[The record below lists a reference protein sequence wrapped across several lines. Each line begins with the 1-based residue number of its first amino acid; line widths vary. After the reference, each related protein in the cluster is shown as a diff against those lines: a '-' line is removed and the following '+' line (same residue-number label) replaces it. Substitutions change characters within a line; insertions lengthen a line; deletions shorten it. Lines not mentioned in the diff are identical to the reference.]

1 MGEAGED
8 TGATLRRRA
17 MKPSDH
23 PDFFALPSPEGQS
36 RESSI
41 RLDGEGRFW
50 HDGERITHPGVAAAM
65 HCWIGRHPGDGRYVL
80 TNGYDWTYFT
90 VDDAPYFVRA
100 LRAEPERLVLILSD
114 ATEEAWDPE
123 GTRIGAHGA
132 LYAKVRAKAKSG
144 AASGGAGAFE
154 AKFTRHAQSSLG
166 PLLVEASPPAVR
178 IGGRLHA
185 IGARSAEFG

>member
-1 MGEAGED
+1 
-8 TGATLRRRA
+8 
-17 MKPSDH
+17 MKPIDH
-23 PDFFALPSPEGQS
+23 PDFFAALTSPDGRS

-50 HDGERITHPGVAAAM
+50 HDGELVAHPGVAAAM
-65 HCWIGRHPGDGRYVL
+65 HSWIGRHPDDARYVL

-90 VDDAPYFVRA
+90 INDAPYFVRA
-100 LRAEPERLVLILSD
+100 LRAEPARLVLILSD

-123 GTRIGAHGA
+123 CTRIGAQGA
-132 LYAKVRAKAKSG
+132 LYAKVKSG
-144 AASGGAGAFE
+144 AAAGRAGAFE
-154 AKFTRHAQSSLG
+154 AKFMRHAQSALG
-166 PLLVEASPPAVR
+166 PLLVEGSPPAVR

>member
-1 MGEAGED
+1 
-8 TGATLRRRA
+8 

-23 PDFFALPSPEGQS
+23 PDFFLVTSPDGRS

-50 HDGERITHPGVAAAM
+50 HDGELIAHPGVAAAM
-65 HCWIGRHPGDGRYVL
+65 HSWIGRHPGDGRYVL

-123 GTRIGAHGA
+123 STRIGAHGA
-132 LYAKVRAKAKSG
+132 LYANVKSG
-144 AASGGAGAFE
+144 AGAGRAGSFE

-178 IGGRLHA
+178 IFGRLHA
-185 IGARSAEFG
+185 IGARWAEFG